1 VIQIFLA
8 HGHANILKGAAK
20 DRIFDRAAACALITA
35 HMADDA
41 FLVNAVKLIEG
52 LTAGKET
59 IRIEKAAALVV
70 VNGVTVAAPVA
81 APVAPVA
88 ETVAA
93 PVVAEIQPKARAPRA
108 RKTGTNG

>member
-1 VIQIFLA
+1 
-8 HGHANILKGAAK
+8 
-20 DRIFDRAAACALITA
+20 
-35 HMADDA
+35 MADDA

-59 IRIEKAAALVV
+59 IRIEKAAP
-70 VNGVTVAAPVA
+70 VAPVAETVA